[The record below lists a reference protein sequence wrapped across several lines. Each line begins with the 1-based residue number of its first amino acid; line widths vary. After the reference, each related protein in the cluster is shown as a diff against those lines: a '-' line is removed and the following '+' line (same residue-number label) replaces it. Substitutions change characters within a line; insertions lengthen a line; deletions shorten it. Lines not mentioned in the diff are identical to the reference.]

1 MVPGRGQK
9 GEITVKVSRRCF
21 VSAAAVTAG
30 LGPTAIPGLN
40 VADAPLTRKFYM
52 DLSCGR
58 IGVKA
63 TFPESM
69 DLAVRH
75 GFEAVDPDAKYFSQ
89 LTDAQM
95 ADLLAQMKS
104 KDLRFGPA
112 SLPVDFR
119 KDDATFHDGL
129 KALPESCGALQRT
142 GVWRVSTYVLSFD
155 RNLSY
160 LQNFRSH
167 AYRLRACAQI
177 LKDHGQKLG
186 LEYLGPM
193 TLWRRERHSFIHSL
207 GETRELIAA
216 IGTGNVGIQLDS
228 WHWFTADETEAD
240 LLTLRNEDIITVDLN
255 DAPQGIPLDKQID
268 SARELPA
275 ATGVIPIKMFL
286 DALRKIGYDGPVHA
300 EPFNAALR
308 ALPREEACAATAAAM
323 KKAFA
328 L

>member
-1 MVPGRGQK
+1 M
-9 GEITVKVSRRCF
+9 EMSRRCF
-21 VSAAAVTAG
+21 LSTSALIAG
-30 LGPTAIPGLN
+30 LGQLGRTRLN
-40 VADAPLTRKFYM
+40 ADDAPLARKFYM

-63 TFPESM
+63 TFPEAM
-69 DLAVRH
+69 DLAIRH
-75 GFEAVDPDAKYFSQ
+75 GFEAVDPDAKHFGQLSDSQ
-89 LTDAQM
+89 ISE
-95 ADLLAQMKS
+95 LLAQMKA
-104 KDLRFGPA
+104 KKLRFGPA

-119 KDDATFHDGL
+119 KDDATFYEGL
-129 KALPESCGALQRT
+129 RALPEACKALQRA

-193 TLWRRERHSFIHSL
+193 TLWRRERHAFIHSL
-207 GETRELIAA
+207 GETKELIAA
-216 IGTGNVGIQLDS
+216 IGTGNMGIQLDS
-228 WHWFTADETEAD
+228 WHWFTADETVAD

-255 DAPQGIPLDKQID
+255 DAPQGIALDKQID

-275 ATGVIPIKMFL
+275 ATGVIPTKSFL

>member
-1 MVPGRGQK
+1 M
-9 GEITVKVSRRCF
+9 EMSRRYF
-21 VSAAAVTAG
+21 LSTPALIVG
-30 LGPTAIPGLN
+30 LGQLGMTRLN
-40 VADAPLTRKFYM
+40 AADAPLARRFFM

-63 TFPESM
+63 TFLESI

-75 GFEAVDPDAKYFSQ
+75 GFEGVDPDAKYFGQ
-89 LTDAQM
+89 LS
-95 ADLLAQMKS
+95 DLQLGDVLAQMKD
-104 KDLRFGPA
+104 KGLRFGPA

-119 KDDATFHDGL
+119 KDDTTFHEGL
-129 KALPESCGALQRT
+129 KALPGTCKALQRAA
-142 GVWRVSTYVLSFD
+142 VWRVSTYVLSFD

-177 LKDHGQKLG
+177 LKDHDQKLG

-193 TLWRRERHSFIHSL
+193 TLWRRERHAFVHSL
-207 GETRELIAA
+207 SEMKELIAA
-216 IGTGNVGIQLDS
+216 IGTGNVGLQLDS
-228 WHWFTADETEAD
+228 WHWFTADETDAD
-240 LLTLRNEDIITVDLN
+240 LLTLRNEDIVTVDLN

-275 ATGVIPIKMFL
+275 ATGVIPIKAFL
-286 DALRKIGYDGPVHA
+286 DALRKIGYDGPIHA

>member
-1 MVPGRGQK
+1 M
-9 GEITVKVSRRCF
+9 
-21 VSAAAVTAG
+21 
-30 LGPTAIPGLN
+30 
-40 VADAPLTRKFYM
+40 
-52 DLSCGR
+52 
-58 IGVKA
+58 
-63 TFPESM
+63 
-69 DLAVRH
+69 
-75 GFEAVDPDAKYFSQ
+75 
-89 LTDAQM
+89 
-95 ADLLAQMKS
+95 
-104 KDLRFGPA
+104 
-112 SLPVDFR
+112 DFR
-119 KDDATFHDGL
+119 KDDATFFEGL
-129 KALPESCGALQRT
+129 KTLPETCKALERA

-193 TLWRRERHSFIHSL
+193 TLWRRERHAFIHSL
-207 GETRELIAA
+207 NEMKELIAA
-216 IGTGNVGIQLDS
+216 IGTSNVGIQLDS
-228 WHWFTADETEAD
+228 WHWFTADETEED

-275 ATGVIPIKMFL
+275 ATGVIPIKSFL
-286 DALRKIGYDGPVHA
+286 DTLRKIGYDGPIHA

>member
-1 MVPGRGQK
+1 MQLGRR
-9 GEITVKVSRRCF
+9 SF
-21 VSAAAVTAG
+21 LVTPALIAG
-30 LGPTAIPGLN
+30 LGQLDRSRLN
-40 VADAPLTRKFYM
+40 AADDPLTRRFFM

-63 TFPESM
+63 TFLESI

-75 GFEAVDPDAKYFSQ
+75 GFEGVDPDAKYFGQ
-89 LTDAQM
+89 LSDLQLGDTL
-95 ADLLAQMKS
+95 ADIKAKG
-104 KDLRFGPA
+104 LRLGSA

-119 KDDATFHDGL
+119 KDDSTFYEGL
-129 KALPESCGALQRT
+129 KTLPETCKALERA
-142 GVWRVSTYVLSFD
+142 GIWRVSTYVLSFD

-167 AYRLRACAQI
+167 AYRLRACTQI

-193 TLWRRERHSFIHSL
+193 TLWRRERHAFIHSL
-207 GETRELIAA
+207 SETKELIAA

-275 ATGVIPIKMFL
+275 ATGVIPIKSFL
-286 DALRKIGYDGPVHA
+286 DTLRKIGYDGPVHA

-308 ALPREEACAATAAAM
+308 ALPREAACAATAAAM

>member
-1 MVPGRGQK
+1 M
-9 GEITVKVSRRCF
+9 EISRRCF
-21 VSAAAVTAG
+21 LSTSALVAG
-30 LGPTAIPGLN
+30 VGQLRMTRLN
-40 VADAPLTRKFYM
+40 AQDAPLARQFYM

-63 TFPESM
+63 TFPEAL
-69 DLAVRH
+69 DLAIRH
-75 GFEAVDPDAKYFSQ
+75 GFEAVDPDAKHFGQLSDSQ
-89 LTDAQM
+89 LSE
-95 ADLLAQMKS
+95 LLGEMKA
-104 KDLRFGPA
+104 KKLRFGPA

-119 KDDATFHDGL
+119 KDDATFHEGL
-129 KALPESCGALQRT
+129 KALPETCKALQRA

-193 TLWRRERHSFIHSL
+193 TLWRRERHAFIHSL
-207 GETRELIAA
+207 NETKELIAA
-216 IGTGNVGIQLDS
+216 IGTGNAGIQLDS
-228 WHWFTADETEAD
+228 WHWFTADETVAD

-275 ATGVIPIKMFL
+275 ATGVIPIKSFL

>member
-1 MVPGRGQK
+1 MVMAGFR
-9 GEITVKVSRRCF
+9 
-21 VSAAAVTAG
+21 AADTLLA
-30 LGPTAIPGLN
+30 
-40 VADAPLTRKFYM
+40 RKFYM

-58 IGVKA
+58 LGVKA
-63 TFPESM
+63 TFPEAM

-89 LTDAQM
+89 LSDLQIG
-95 ADLLAQMKS
+95 DLLDQMKA
-104 KDLRFGPA
+104 KGLRLGPA
-112 SLPVDFR
+112 GLPVDFR
-119 KDDATFHDGL
+119 KDDATFYAGL
-129 KALPESCGALQRT
+129 KALPETCKALQRA
-142 GVWRVSTYVLSFD
+142 GVWRVSTYILSFD

-177 LKDHGQKLG
+177 MKDHGQKLG

-193 TLWRRERHSFIHSL
+193 TLWRRERHAFIHSL

-240 LLTLRNEDIITVDLN
+240 LLALRNEDIITVDLN
-255 DAPQGIPLDKQID
+255 DAPQGIALDQQID

-275 ATGVIPIKMFL
+275 ATGVIPIKVFL
-286 DALRKIGYDGPVHA
+286 DALRKIEYDGPVHA

-308 ALPREEACAATAAAM
+308 SLPREEACAAAAAAM

>member
-1 MVPGRGQK
+1 
-9 GEITVKVSRRCF
+9 VKISRRCF
-21 VSAAAVTAG
+21 FSTAAATAG
-30 LGPTAIPGLN
+30 LGTMGLAGFN
-40 VADAPLTRKFYM
+40 VAAAPLVRKFYM

-63 TFPESM
+63 TFLEAM

-89 LTDAQM
+89 LSDVQM
-95 ADLLAQMKS
+95 TDLLAQMKF
-104 KDLRFGPA
+104 KNFRFGPA

-119 KDDATFHDGL
+119 KDDATFQEGL
-129 KALPESCGALQRT
+129 KALPETSRALQRA

-193 TLWRRERHSFIHSL
+193 TLWRRERHAFIHSL

-228 WHWFTADETEAD
+228 WHWFTAEETEAD
-240 LLTLRNEDIITVDLN
+240 LLTLRNEEIITVDLN
-255 DAPQGIPLDKQID
+255 DAPQGIALDKQID
-268 SARELPA
+268 SSRELPA
-275 ATGVIPIKMFL
+275 ATGVIPTKRFL
-286 DALRKIGYDGPVHA
+286 DALRTIGYDGPVHA

>member
-1 MVPGRGQK
+1 
-9 GEITVKVSRRCF
+9 
-21 VSAAAVTAG
+21 
-30 LGPTAIPGLN
+30 
-40 VADAPLTRKFYM
+40 M

-63 TFPESM
+63 TFLDSI

-75 GFEAVDPDAKYFSQ
+75 GFEAVDPDAKYFGQ
-89 LTDAQM
+89 LS
-95 ADLLAQMKS
+95 DLQLGDTVAQMKA
-104 KDLRFGPA
+104 KGLRFGPA
-112 SLPVDFR
+112 SLPR
-119 KDDATFHDGL
+119 GLSQDDATFHEGL
-129 KALPESCGALQRT
+129 KALPEICEALQRA

-177 LKDHGQKLG
+177 LKDQGQRLG

-193 TLWRRERHSFIHSL
+193 TLWRRDRHAFIHSL
-207 GETRELIAA
+207 GEMKELIAA

-228 WHWFTADETEAD
+228 WHWFTAEETEAD
-240 LLTLRNEDIITVDLN
+240 LLTLRNEDVITVDLN
-255 DAPQGIPLDKQID
+255 DAPSGITVDKQID
-268 SARELPA
+268 SNRELPA
-275 ATGVIPIKMFL
+275 ATGVIPIKAFL

-300 EPFNAALR
+300 EPFNAACVPCH
-308 ALPREEACAATAAAM
+308 AEACAATAAAM

>member
-1 MVPGRGQK
+1 MAMAGFRAADTLLP
-9 GEITVKVSRRCF
+9 RR
-21 VSAAAVTAG
+21 
-30 LGPTAIPGLN
+30 
-40 VADAPLTRKFYM
+40 FYM

-58 IGVKA
+58 LGVKA
-63 TFPESM
+63 TFLEAM

-75 GFEAVDPDAKYFSQ
+75 GFEAIDPDAKYFGQ
-89 LTDAQM
+89 LSDLQIG
-95 ADLLAQMKS
+95 DLLAQMKA
-104 KDLRFGPA
+104 KQLRFGPA

-119 KDDATFHDGL
+119 KDDATFHAGL
-129 KALPESCGALQRT
+129 KALPETCKPLQRA

-193 TLWRRERHSFIHSL
+193 TLWRRERHAFIHSL
-207 GETRELIAA
+207 GEIRELIAA

-255 DAPQGIPLDKQID
+255 DAPQGIALDQQID
-268 SARELPA
+268 SVRELPA
-275 ATGVIPIKMFL
+275 ATGVIPIKTFL
-286 DALRKIGYDGPVHA
+286 DALRRIGYDGPVHA

-308 ALPREEACAATAAAM
+308 ALPREEACAAAAAAM

>member
-1 MVPGRGQK
+1 MM
-9 GEITVKVSRRCF
+9 TRREF
-21 VSAAAVTAG
+21 VAAAVSSLSPRVVTHLA
-30 LGPTAIPGLN
+30 
-40 VADAPLTRKFYM
+40 ADSLPPRKFYA

-58 IGVKA
+58 LGIKA
-63 TFPESM
+63 TFLEAM
-69 DLAVRH
+69 DLAIRH
-75 GFEAVDPDAKYFSQ
+75 GFEGVDPDAKYFSQ
-89 LTDAQM
+89 LSDLQM
-95 ADLLAQMKS
+95 DDLAGRMKAR
-104 KDLRFGPA
+104 KLRFGPA

-119 KDDATFHDGL
+119 KDDATFHEGL
-129 KALPESCGALQRT
+129 KALPEASKALQRA

-177 LKDHGQKLG
+177 LMDHGQRLG

-193 TLWRRERHSFIHSL
+193 TLWRRDRHAFIHSL
-207 GETRELIAA
+207 GETKELIAA
-216 IGTGNVGIQLDS
+216 IGTGNVAIQLDS
-228 WHWFTADETEAD
+228 WHWFTAGETEAD

-255 DAPQGIPLDKQID
+255 DAPRGIALDQQID
-268 SARELPA
+268 SNRELPA
-275 ATGVIPIKMFL
+275 ATGVIPIKTFL

-323 KKAFA
+323 KKALA
-328 L
+328 M

>member
-1 MVPGRGQK
+1 M
-9 GEITVKVSRRCF
+9 EMSRRYF
-21 VSAAAVTAG
+21 LSTPALIAGMGQLGMTRLNAAE
-30 LGPTAIPGLN
+30 
-40 VADAPLTRKFYM
+40 APLARRFFM

-63 TFPESM
+63 TFLESI

-75 GFEAVDPDAKYFSQ
+75 GFEGVDPDAKYFGQ
-89 LTDAQM
+89 LSNLQLEDT
-95 ADLLAQMKS
+95 LGQMKARG
-104 KDLRFGPA
+104 LHFGP
-112 SLPVDFR
+112 SGLPVDFR
-119 KDDATFHDGL
+119 KDDATFYEGL
-129 KALPESCGALQRT
+129 KTLPETCKALERA

-167 AYRLRACAQI
+167 AFRLRSCAQV

-193 TLWRRERHSFIHSL
+193 TLWRRERHAFIHSL
-207 GETRELIAA
+207 NETKELIAA

-228 WHWFTADETEAD
+228 WHWFTAGETEAD

-255 DAPQGIPLDKQID
+255 DAPRGIPLDKQVD
-268 SARELPA
+268 SSRELPA
-275 ATGVIPIKMFL
+275 ATGVIPAKSFL
-286 DALRKIGYDGPVHA
+286 DALRKIGYDGPIHA

-308 ALPREEACAATAAAM
+308 ALPREDACAATAAAM

>member
-1 MVPGRGQK
+1 MK
-9 GEITVKVSRRCF
+9 MSRRCF
-21 VSAAAVTAG
+21 LSTPVLVGG
-30 LGPTAIPGLN
+30 LGQLRMTRLSA
-40 VADAPLTRKFYM
+40 ADAPLARRFYI
-52 DLSCGR
+52 DLSCSR

-63 TFPESM
+63 TFLESM

-75 GFEAVDPDAKYFSQ
+75 GFEAVDPDAKYFDQ
-89 LTDAQM
+89 LSDLQIS
-95 ADLLAQMKS
+95 DLLAQMKT
-104 KDLRFGPA
+104 KALRFGPA

-119 KDDATFHDGL
+119 KDDTTFYEGL
-129 KALPESCGALQRT
+129 KSLPESCKALQRA

-193 TLWRRERHSFIHSL
+193 TLWRRERHAFIHSL
-207 GETRELIAA
+207 NETKELIAA

-228 WHWFTADETEAD
+228 WHWFTAQETEAD
-240 LLTLRNEDIITVDLN
+240 LLTLRNEDIVTVDLN
-255 DAPQGIPLDKQID
+255 DAPQGIAVDKQID

-275 ATGVIPIKMFL
+275 ATGVIPIKTFL

-300 EPFNAALR
+300 EPFNAPLR

>member
-1 MVPGRGQK
+1 MM
-9 GEITVKVSRRCF
+9 TRRRF
-21 VSAAAVTAG
+21 VAAAASSLSVIAVSG
-30 LGPTAIPGLN
+30 LGAGAL
-40 VADAPLTRKFYM
+40 AARKFYM

-58 IGVKA
+58 LGIRA
-63 TFPESM
+63 TFHEAM
-69 DLAVRH
+69 DLAIRH
-75 GFEAVDPDAKYFSQ
+75 GFEAVDPDARYFSQ
-89 LTDAQM
+89 FSNLQM
-95 ADLLAQMKS
+95 DELLARMKAAN
-104 KDLRFGPA
+104 LRFGPA

-119 KDDATFHDGL
+119 KDDATFHEGL
-129 KALPESCGALQRT
+129 KALPEQCKALQRA

-167 AYRLRACAQI
+167 AYRLRTCAQI
-177 LKDHGQKLG
+177 LMDHGQKLG

-193 TLWRRERHSFIHSL
+193 TLWRRDRHAFIHSL
-207 GETRELIAA
+207 GETKELIAA

-228 WHWFTADETEAD
+228 WHWFTAGETESD

-255 DAPQGIPLDKQID
+255 DAPLGIPVDQQID
-268 SARELPA
+268 SNRELPA
-275 ATGVIPIKMFL
+275 ATGVIPIKTFL

-308 ALPREEACAATAAAM
+308 ALPREEACAATVASM
-323 KKAFA
+323 KRAFA

>member
-1 MVPGRGQK
+1 M
-9 GEITVKVSRRCF
+9 EMSRRCF
-21 VSAAAVTAG
+21 LSTPALITGLRQLEMTRLKAAY
-30 LGPTAIPGLN
+30 
-40 VADAPLTRKFYM
+40 APLARRFFI

-63 TFPESM
+63 TFLESI

-75 GFEAVDPDAKYFSQ
+75 GFEGVDPDAKYFGQ
-89 LTDAQM
+89 LSDQQLDET
-95 ADLLAQMKS
+95 LAQMKA
-104 KDLRFGPA
+104 KGLRFGPA

-119 KDDATFHDGL
+119 KDDATFYEGL
-129 KALPESCGALQRT
+129 KALPETCKALQRA

-193 TLWRRERHSFIHSL
+193 TLWRRERHAFVHSL
-207 GETRELIAA
+207 GETKELIAA

-228 WHWFTADETEAD
+228 WHWFTADETVAD

-255 DAPQGIPLDKQID
+255 DAPRGIALDKQID

-275 ATGVIPIKMFL
+275 ATGVIPIKSFL
-286 DALRKIGYDGPVHA
+286 DALRRIGYDGPVHA

>member
-1 MVPGRGQK
+1 M
-9 GEITVKVSRRCF
+9 EISRRYF
-21 VSAAAVTAG
+21 LSTPALIAG
-30 LGPTAIPGLN
+30 MGQLEVNRLN
-40 VADAPLTRKFYM
+40 AADAPLARRFFM

-63 TFPESM
+63 TFLESI

-75 GFEAVDPDAKYFSQ
+75 GFEGVDPDAKYFGQ
-89 LTDAQM
+89 LS
-95 ADLLAQMKS
+95 DLQLGDVLAQMRAKG
-104 KDLRFGPA
+104 LRFGPA

-119 KDDATFHDGL
+119 KDDATFFEGL
-129 KALPESCGALQRT
+129 KTLPETCKALERA

-193 TLWRRERHSFIHSL
+193 TLWRRERHTFIHSL
-207 GETRELIAA
+207 SETKELIAA

-275 ATGVIPIKMFL
+275 ATGVIPIKSFL
-286 DALRKIGYDGPVHA
+286 DTLRKIGYDGPIHA

>member
-1 MVPGRGQK
+1 M
-9 GEITVKVSRRCF
+9 EISRRCF
-21 VSAAAVTAG
+21 LSAPALIAG
-30 LGPTAIPGLN
+30 LGQSVMTRLN
-40 VADAPLTRKFYM
+40 AADSPLARRFYI
-52 DLSCGR
+52 DLSCSR

-63 TFPESM
+63 TFLESM
-69 DLAVRH
+69 ELAARH
-75 GFEAVDPDAKYFSQ
+75 GFEAVDPDAKYFGQ
-89 LTDAQM
+89 LS
-95 ADLLAQMKS
+95 DLQLSDVLAQMKA
-104 KDLRFGPA
+104 KGLRFGPA

-119 KDDATFHDGL
+119 KDDTTFYEGL
-129 KALPESCGALQRT
+129 KALPETCKALQRA

-193 TLWRRERHSFIHSL
+193 TLWRRERHAFIHSL
-207 GETRELIAA
+207 NETKELIGA

-275 ATGVIPIKMFL
+275 ATGVIPIKSFL

-308 ALPREEACAATAAAM
+308 ALPREEACAATSAAM

>member
-1 MVPGRGQK
+1 VRM
-9 GEITVKVSRRCF
+9 TRRCF
-21 VSAAAVTAG
+21 LLTAAVAGG
-30 LGPTAIPGLN
+30 LGPIAMARFN
-40 VADAPLTRKFYM
+40 AADAPLARKFYM

-63 TFPESM
+63 TFLEAM

-89 LTDAQM
+89 LSDLQM
-95 ADLLAQMKS
+95 GDVLAQMKA
-104 KDLRFGPA
+104 KELRFGPA
-112 SLPVDFR
+112 GLPVDFR
-119 KDDATFHDGL
+119 KDDATFHEGL
-129 KALPESCGALQRT
+129 KAFPETCRALQRA

-155 RNLSY
+155 RILSY
-160 LQNFRSH
+160 PQNFRSH

-177 LKDHGQKLG
+177 LKDYGQKLG

-255 DAPQGIPLDKQID
+255 DAPQGIALDKQID
-268 SARELPA
+268 SSRELPA
-275 ATGVIPIKMFL
+275 ATGVIPIKTFL
-286 DALRKIGYDGPVHA
+286 DALRKLGYDGPVHA

-323 KKAFA
+323 KRAFA

>member
-1 MVPGRGQK
+1 LSDRQLGDTLADIKAK
-9 GEITVKVSRRCF
+9 G
-21 VSAAAVTAG
+21 
-30 LGPTAIPGLN
+30 
-40 VADAPLTRKFYM
+40 
-52 DLSCGR
+52 
-58 IGVKA
+58 
-63 TFPESM
+63 
-69 DLAVRH
+69 
-75 GFEAVDPDAKYFSQ
+75 
-89 LTDAQM
+89 
-95 ADLLAQMKS
+95 
-104 KDLRFGPA
+104 LRLGPA

-119 KDDATFHDGL
+119 KDDATFFEGL
-129 KALPESCGALQRT
+129 KTLPETCKALERA

-193 TLWRRERHSFIHSL
+193 TLWRRERHTFIHSL
-207 GETRELIAA
+207 SETKELIAA

-275 ATGVIPIKMFL
+275 ATGVIPIKSFL
-286 DALRKIGYDGPVHA
+286 DTLRKIGYDGPVHA

>member
-1 MVPGRGQK
+1 MK
-9 GEITVKVSRRCF
+9 LSRRCF
-21 VSAAAVTAG
+21 LSTAAVTAG
-30 LGPTAIPGLN
+30 LVPLGVTRMNA
-40 VADAPLTRKFYM
+40 ADLPLARKFYM

-89 LTDAQM
+89 LADAQM
-95 ADLLAQMKS
+95 ADLLEQLKS
-104 KDLRFGPA
+104 KGLRFGPA

-119 KDDATFHDGL
+119 KDEATFHDGL
-129 KALPESCGALQRT
+129 KALPETCRALQRA

-167 AYRLRACAQI
+167 SYRLRACGQI
-177 LKDHGQKLG
+177 LRDHGQKLG

-216 IGTGNVGIQLDS
+216 IGTGNVGFQLDS

-240 LLTLRNEDIITVDLN
+240 LLALRNEDIITVDLN

-275 ATGVIPIKMFL
+275 ATGVIPTKAFL

>member
-1 MVPGRGQK
+1 M
-9 GEITVKVSRRCF
+9 EMSRRF
-21 VSAAAVTAG
+21 FLSTPALIAG
-30 LGPTAIPGLN
+30 LGQLRMTPLN
-40 VADAPLTRKFYM
+40 AQDAPLARRFYM

-63 TFPESM
+63 TFAEAM
-69 DLAVRH
+69 DLAIRH
-75 GFEAVDPDAKYFSQ
+75 GFEAVDPDAKYFGQLSDSQ
-89 LTDAQM
+89 LSE
-95 ADLLAQMKS
+95 LLGEMKA
-104 KDLRFGPA
+104 KKLRFGPA
-112 SLPVDFR
+112 GLPVDFR

-129 KALPESCGALQRT
+129 KVLPEACKALQRA

-193 TLWRRERHSFIHSL
+193 TLWRRERHAFIHSL
-207 GETRELIAA
+207 NETRELIAA
-216 IGTGNVGIQLDS
+216 IGTGNMGIQLDS
-228 WHWFTADETEAD
+228 WHWFTAEETVTD

-255 DAPQGIPLDKQID
+255 DAPQGTPLDRQID

-275 ATGVIPIKMFL
+275 ATGVIPIKSFL
-286 DALRKIGYDGPVHA
+286 DALRRIGYDGPVHA

>member
-1 MVPGRGQK
+1 MRM
-9 GEITVKVSRRCF
+9 SRRCF
-21 VSAAAVTAG
+21 LSTAAVTAG
-30 LGPTAIPGLN
+30 LGPLGVTRLN
-40 VADAPLTRKFYM
+40 AADLPLARKFCM

-89 LTDAQM
+89 LADVQM

-104 KDLRFGPA
+104 KGLRFGPA

-129 KALPESCGALQRT
+129 KALPETCRALQRA

-167 AYRLRACAQI
+167 AYRLRACAQV

-207 GETRELIAA
+207 GETKELIAA

-228 WHWFTADETEAD
+228 WHWFTAEETEAD

-275 ATGVIPIKMFL
+275 ATGVIPIKAFL

-300 EPFNAALR
+300 EPFNVALR
-308 ALPREEACAATAAAM
+308 TLPREEACAATAAAM
-323 KKAFA
+323 KRAFA

>member
-1 MVPGRGQK
+1 M
-9 GEITVKVSRRCF
+9 EMSRRYF
-21 VSAAAVTAG
+21 LSTSALIAG
-30 LGPTAIPGLN
+30 TGQLEMTRLN
-40 VADAPLTRKFYM
+40 AADAPLTRRFFM

-63 TFPESM
+63 TFLESI

-75 GFEAVDPDAKYFSQ
+75 GFEGVDPDGKYFGQ
-89 LTDAQM
+89 LSDRQLGDTL
-95 ADLLAQMKS
+95 ADIKAKG
-104 KDLRFGPA
+104 LRLGPA

-119 KDDATFHDGL
+119 KDDATFFEGL
-129 KALPESCGALQRT
+129 KTLPETCKALERA

-193 TLWRRERHSFIHSL
+193 TLWRRERHAFIHSL
-207 GETRELIAA
+207 NEMKELIAA
-216 IGTGNVGIQLDS
+216 IGTSNVGIQLDS
-228 WHWFTADETEAD
+228 WHWFTADETEED

-275 ATGVIPIKMFL
+275 ATGVIPIKSFL
-286 DALRKIGYDGPVHA
+286 DTLRKIGYDGPVHA

>member
-1 MVPGRGQK
+1 M
-9 GEITVKVSRRCF
+9 EISRRLF
-21 VSAAAVTAG
+21 LSTPALIAG
-30 LGPTAIPGLN
+30 LGQLGMTRLYAD
-40 VADAPLTRKFYM
+40 DAPLARRFYM

-63 TFPESM
+63 TFPEAL
-69 DLAVRH
+69 DLAIRH
-75 GFEAVDPDAKYFSQ
+75 GFEAVDPDAKHFGQLSDSQ
-89 LTDAQM
+89 ISE
-95 ADLLAQMKS
+95 LLEEMKTR
-104 KDLRFGPA
+104 KLRFGPA

-119 KDDATFHDGL
+119 KDDPTFYDGL
-129 KALPESCGALQRT
+129 KVLPEACKALQRA

-193 TLWRRERHSFIHSL
+193 TLWRRERHAFIHSL
-207 GETRELIAA
+207 NETKELIAA
-216 IGTGNVGIQLDS
+216 IGTGNMGIQLDS
-228 WHWFTADETEAD
+228 WHWFTADETVAD

-275 ATGVIPIKMFL
+275 ATGVIPIKSFL
-286 DALRKIGYDGPVHA
+286 DTLRKIGYDGPVHA

>member
-1 MVPGRGQK
+1 MMTRRRFVAAAASSLSA
-9 GEITVKVSRRCF
+9 ITV
-21 VSAAAVTAG
+21 AG
-30 LGPTAIPGLN
+30 LG
-40 VADAPLTRKFYM
+40 ADALAARKFYM

-58 IGVKA
+58 LGIKA
-63 TFPESM
+63 TFPEAM
-69 DLAVRH
+69 DLAIRH
-75 GFEAVDPDAKYFSQ
+75 GFEAVDPDAKFFSQ
-89 LTDAQM
+89 FSNPRMDE
-95 ADLLAQMKS
+95 LLARMKATN
-104 KDLRFGPA
+104 LRFGPA

-119 KDDATFHDGL
+119 KDDTTFHEGL
-129 KALPESCGALQRT
+129 KTLPEHCKALQRA

-167 AYRLRACAQI
+167 AYRLRTCAQI
-177 LKDHGQKLG
+177 LRDHGQKLG

-193 TLWRRERHSFIHSL
+193 TLWRRDRHTFIHSL
-207 GETRELIAA
+207 GETKELIAA

-228 WHWFTADETEAD
+228 WHWFTAEETESD

-255 DAPQGIPLDKQID
+255 DAPAGIPVDQQID
-268 SARELPA
+268 SNRELPA
-275 ATGVIPIKMFL
+275 STGVIPIKTFL

-308 ALPREEACAATAAAM
+308 ALPREEACAATADAM
-323 KKAFA
+323 KKALA

>member
-1 MVPGRGQK
+1 M
-9 GEITVKVSRRCF
+9 EISRRCF
-21 VSAAAVTAG
+21 LSTSAMIAG
-30 LGPTAIPGLN
+30 LGQLVTTQLN
-40 VADAPLTRKFYM
+40 AADRPLARRFYM

-63 TFPESM
+63 TFLEAI

-75 GFEAVDPDAKYFSQ
+75 GFEAVDPDAKHFGQ
-89 LTDAQM
+89 LSDPQIS
-95 ADLLAQMKS
+95 DLLAQMKT
-104 KDLRFGPA
+104 KELRFGPA

-119 KDDATFHDGL
+119 KDDTTFYEGL
-129 KALPESCGALQRT
+129 KALPDTCRALQRA

-177 LKDHGQKLG
+177 LKDHGQRLG

-193 TLWRRERHSFIHSL
+193 TLWRRERHAFIHSL

-216 IGTGNVGIQLDS
+216 IGTGNLGIQLDS

-255 DAPQGIPLDKQID
+255 DAPQGIALDKQID

-275 ATGVIPIKMFL
+275 ATGVIPTKSFL